1 MSPGCTPECT
11 EWGRIRRQ
19 SAKAEVPSRSHTA
32 RQYAV
37 ERGISG
43 HTILCL
49 HPSSDQIMLCCTGA
63 VLFNL
68 HRDCVSSGPW
78 LRLSK
83 GYNALSEPRRPSVDS
98 GSVAYSK
105 MHFTGL
111 CTSCT
116 SSRSGSPRSARA
128 SGERARS
135 SMSVPTMSA
144 VGPDACPTDRLCILN
159 THAQRMMST
168 FKMWLIWVEWR
179 VSQQYSFK
187 AKLQHCRDV
196 CRSSVLCRNLK
207 TGL

>member
-1 MSPGCTPECT
+1 
-11 EWGRIRRQ
+11 
-19 SAKAEVPSRSHTA
+19 
-32 RQYAV
+32 
-37 ERGISG
+37 
-43 HTILCL
+43 
-49 HPSSDQIMLCCTGA
+49 MLCCTGA

-135 SMSVPTMSA
+135 SMSVPTMSV

-159 THAQRMMST
+159 THGQRMMST
-168 FKMWLIWVEWR
+168 LRCGLYGLNGGFHNNTHLGQSCNTAVM
-179 VSQQYSFK
+179 Y
-187 AKLQHCRDV
+187 ADP
-196 CRSSVLCRNLK
+196 LCCA
-207 TGL
+207 GI